1 MALFDSI
8 ARHAGRLANDVQL
21 SVKRARFEGE
31 RRVLQRAHR
40 NALESLGERTFEL
53 ATSGVL
59 AEPRL
64 ASQVAAV
71 EGKLIELDANRAAID
86 ELREPEGAPTATDHT
101 PTQDSAEPRRTNG
114 SGSGAG
120 AGWEAAD
127 RFFRRS
133 SND

>member
-1 MALFDSI
+1 MALFESI

-21 SVKRARFEGE
+21 SVKRARLEGE

-40 NALESLGERTFEL
+40 TALETLGERTYEL
-53 ATSGVL
+53 ATSGGL
-59 AEPRL
+59 TEPRL
-64 ASQVAAV
+64 ATQVAAV
-71 EGKLIELDANRAAID
+71 EGKLIELDANRAEID
-86 ELREPEGAPTATDHT
+86 ELREGDDALAET
-101 PTQDSAEPRRTNG
+101 PGTSEVGEEPHRTNG
-114 SGSGAG
+114 RGSGAG